1 MKELI
6 MLMVMKLRMHGIII
20 EVVIMGRGTLR
31 WRNSSGSCCGA
42 TKLEMLE
49 DEVELGLGEV
59 NLALEVLDDAV
70 AAANGVGGARVG
82 LEDDGAHGVVPGGGG
97 VELPDDLGD
106 VADAEEL
113 VRVEELPLRVV
124 GEVRGQNAVGGTLP
138 ALVLAC
144 SASLAV
150 AASFGG

>member
-6 MLMVMKLRMHGIII
+6 MLMMMKPRMHAIII
-20 EVVIMGRGTLR
+20 EMIIMGGGTLR
-31 WRNSSGSCCGA
+31 WRSSSCCGA

-49 DEVELGLGEV
+49 NEVELGLGEV

-70 AAANGVGGARVG
+70 AAANGVGGAGVG
-82 LEDDGAHGVVPGGGG
+82 LEDDGAHGVVLGDGG

-124 GEVRGQNAVGGTLP
+124 GEVRGENAVRGALP

-150 AASFGG
+150 AASF